1 VLFKNTR
8 QKAFAFSEVIVNH
21 VIVLNYILGFY
32 GWVGGWCMKKAGK
45 NNMGFRFNTILF
57 LVCIFAV
64 SAQGANLL
72 TNGNFNTGDLTG
84 WEPNIPNLVGI
95 DIQAVVQTAFNY
107 DGTPCLFMRYRTTGI
122 GVEIHQVVPVAGL
135 PTIRLSFVAN
145 KWTWGDAAAEIGWY
159 SGGVPDPNFPD
170 ANLVSSDTYIIAQNG
185 DETGGWGSFTYDYTV
200 PPTAQY
206 AILRLRASDWVW
218 NVYIDSVYFGEP
230 DNNQPG
236 VVAPWPNSTVP
247 REDKSNCG
255 YGPTLQWTAATA
267 ATGNHYVYF
276 GTSFA
281 DVNDANT
288 NDPEFKASLPLGT
301 TTYTL
306 SLAQVNREQSYFW
319 RIDETVGSNVIK
331 SENVWPF
338 SVGNFTWID
347 RFDNYLE
354 DWILQAVWGPNSTGA
369 ADFNMQIN
377 YGSSQNAVSADTSAL
392 LCSNNISENSILVL
406 MVKGHDNMKG
416 PNNIYVTLESN
427 SGAQSGTVHFREPNA
442 LNQQLYESMILWPVA
457 LQEFAS
463 QGVVLTNVTKITIG
477 VDNGSGGPPG
487 GTGTV
492 TINDVRL
499 DYPWCDSTLA
509 ELIPADF
516 TKDCYVGLTDLDL
529 LATNWLAASTVVTA
543 VAPSAGPVLW
553 YKFDESSGNPADSS
567 GHIPPYN
574 GTISYPFA
582 WGGAGTGIGGT
593 NCFYPNNTDRVTIP
607 IAAIND
613 HNTIGA
619 ESTISVW
626 LKDPG
631 QTDADSEILQIG
643 HDSNVIGIWSG
654 ATGAFSYA
662 AGWDSNNGWGDNLQ
676 YPTQQNFTNPDHP
689 QDKWVHYA
697 FVKSVSGHYMKIYR
711 NGRLIALNDNATA
724 SETTVLGGAENFAT
738 LGAWRWSGG
747 YGGYYNGWIDD
758 FRIYNYALSP
768 GEVLYLAVE
777 GGTATSPM
785 TQGLFTPA
793 DATGN
798 DKVDF
803 YDFAVMA
810 QYWLQDLVWP

>member
-1 VLFKNTR
+1 
-8 QKAFAFSEVIVNH
+8 
-21 VIVLNYILGFY
+21 
-32 GWVGGWCMKKAGK
+32 MKKAGK
-45 NNMGFRFNTILF
+45 KDMGFRILF
-57 LVCIFAV
+57 LVCVFAVSAV

-72 TNGNFNTGDLTG
+72 INGKFDTGDLTG
-84 WEPNIPNLVGI
+84 WDVNKPNLPGV
-95 DIQAVVQTAFNY
+95 DIQAVVQQGFTY
-107 DGTPCLFMRYRTTGI
+107 DGTPCLFMRYRTGGI
-122 GVEIHQVVPVAGL
+122 GDEVHQVVHVAGL
-135 PTIRLSFVAN
+135 PTIRFSCVAN

-170 ANLVSSDTYIIAQNG
+170 TNLVSSNTYIIAQNG

-200 PPTAQY
+200 PATANY

-247 REDKSNCG
+247 KEDKSNCG
-255 YGPTLQWTAATA
+255 YGPTLQWTAAPA

-288 NDPEFKASLPLGT
+288 NDPEYKASLPLGT
-301 TTYTL
+301 TSYTL

-319 RIDETVGSNVIK
+319 RVDETVGSNVIK

-338 SVGNFTWID
+338 SVGNLTWID
-347 RFDNYLE
+347 RFDNYTDDYYLR
-354 DWILQAVWGPNSTGA
+354 AVWGPNSTGA
-369 ADFNMQIN
+369 ADFNLQIL
-377 YGSSQNAVSADTSAL
+377 YDHAQNDAVSADTSAL
-392 LCSNNISENSILVL
+392 LCSNNITANAMLVL
-406 MVKGHDNMKG
+406 MIKGHDNMKG

-427 SGAQSGTVHFREPNA
+427 SGAQSGTVHFPEPNA
-442 LNQQLYESMILWPVA
+442 LNQQSYEPMILWPIA
-457 LQEFAS
+457 LQEFVS
-463 QGVVLTNVTKITIG
+463 KGVVLTNVTKITIG

-487 GTGTV
+487 DAGTV
-492 TINDVRL
+492 TINDIRL
-499 DYPWCDSTLA
+499 DYPWCNSTLA

-516 TKDCYVGLTDLDL
+516 TKDCYVGMDDLDL
-529 LATNWLAASTVVTA
+529 LATNWLAGFTVVTA
-543 VAPSAGPVLW
+543 VAPSTLPSKRILW
-553 YKFDESSGNPADSS
+553 YKFDEGIGNPADSS
-567 GHIPPYN
+567 GNGYN
-574 GTISYPFA
+574 GLISYPFA
-582 WGGAGTGIGGT
+582 WGGAGSGHDGT
-593 NCFYPNNTDRVTIP
+593 NCFYPNNLDRVTIP

-619 ESTISVW
+619 ECTISVW

-643 HDSNVIGIWSG
+643 RDSNVVGIWSG
-654 ATGAFSYA
+654 ATGAFNFRS
-662 AGWDSNNGWGDNLQ
+662 GWDSNNGWGDNMD

-697 FVKSVSGHYMKIYR
+697 FVKSVSGRYQKIYR
-711 NGRLIALNDNATA
+711 NGQLIALNDNATA
-724 SETTVLGGAENFAT
+724 PETTKLDTTNNFAT
-738 LGAWRWSGG
+738 IGAWRWSGG
-747 YGGYYNGWIDD
+747 YGGYYDGWIDD

-785 TQGLFTPA
+785 TQGLITPA
-793 DATGN
+793 DATGDN
-798 DKVDF
+798 KVDF
-803 YDFAVMA
+803 LDFAVMA